1 MHFQTK
7 QQFRLMAAAAEAEAE
22 VEEIEEE
29 IVEEEEAGVVEDW
42 AAEKLARLDA
52 DRGGVAEDPRYALN
66 FLWLDKNIGVGVD
79 QVFAKGQRSP
89 VTDYFFWPRRDA
101 WEELKA
107 ALEAKSWISER
118 ERVVLLNQTTEVIN
132 FWQEGEKKTLQQAR
146 EAFPDSKFQGS

>member
-1 MHFQTK
+1 
-7 QQFRLMAAAAEAEAE
+7 MAAAAEAEAE

-29 IVEEEEAGVVEDW
+29 IVEEEEAGVVEQDW

-118 ERVVLLNQTTEVIN
+118 ERVVIN